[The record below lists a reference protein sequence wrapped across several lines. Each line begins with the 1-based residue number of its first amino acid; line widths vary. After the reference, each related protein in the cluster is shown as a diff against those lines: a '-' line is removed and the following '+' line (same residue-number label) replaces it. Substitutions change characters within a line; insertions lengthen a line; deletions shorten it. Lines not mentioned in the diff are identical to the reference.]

1 MKQVGIVVLL
11 LILSLNARAEL
22 VIEITSGNQSAIPIA
37 VVPFKVSG
45 GKMPTSVFGII
56 EKDLE
61 RSGYFK
67 GMKIAN
73 MLQKPFKENQVRYLD
88 WQRSNQDYVT
98 IGEVTVTASS
108 YRVSFTLM
116 DVFRKRTI
124 LKKTLIGR
132 KSQLRDLAHKISDLI
147 FEKITGTAGVFST
160 KIAYVTANKKRNR
173 FQINYADAD
182 GARER
187 VLFRSKHPIISPA
200 WTPDGKSLAYV
211 SFENGFAEIYLQNIK
226 SKRRKKIISFKGNSS
241 APAFSPDAKKLA
253 YVRTIAG
260 NTDIYVM
267 DLTTRRITRAT
278 KHYGIDTEPQWLPD
292 GKGFIFTSNRSGGPQ
307 IYKKDLRTGRSRR
320 MTFNG
325 SYNARPRLTPDGSK
339 MVMVHRAGRNFHIA
353 SQAIDGGMFRILS
366 RQTKLDESPSVAPNG
381 SMVIYAATEGNRRIL
396 AVVSVDGEVK
406 FRLPSR
412 YGDVREPVWSP
423 IPKKLN

>member
-1 MKQVGIVVLL
+1 MRIFGFIFILL
-11 LILSLNARAEL
+11 TLSISAKAEL
-22 VIEITSGNQSAIPIA
+22 VIEITSGNQTAIPIA
-37 VVPFKVSG
+37 VVPFRIVGGSMPVSVY
-45 GKMPTSVFGII
+45 SIV

-67 GMKIAN
+67 GMPVAN
-73 MLQKPFKENQVRYLD
+73 MLQKPFNETQVNYLD
-88 WQRSNQDYVT
+88 WQRSNQDYVVV
-98 IGEVTVTASS
+98 GEVLISASE
-108 YRVSFTLM
+108 YRVNFTLM
-116 DVFRKRTI
+116 DVFRKRTL
-124 LKKTLIGR
+124 LKRSLSGN
-132 KSQLRDLAHKISDLI
+132 KSQLRDIAHRISDII
-147 FEKITGTAGVFST
+147 FEQVTGTVGVFST

-187 VLFRSKHPIISPA
+187 VLFRSKEPIISPA

-211 SFENGFAEIYLQNIK
+211 SFENGFAEIYLQNVK
-226 SKRRKKIISFKGNSS
+226 TKKRKKIVSFKGNSS

-253 YVRTIAG
+253 YVRTRSG

-267 DLTTRRITRAT
+267 DLDTRQVTRAT
-278 KHYGIDTEPQWLPD
+278 KHYGIDTEPQWMPD

-307 IYKKDLRTGRSRR
+307 IYHKSLTTGKVRR
-320 MTFNG
+320 LTFNG
-325 SYNARPRLTPDGSK
+325 NYNARPRLTPDGEK
-339 MVMVHRAGRNFHIA
+339 LVMVHRSGRNFHIA
-353 SQAIDGGMFRILS
+353 SQQINGGMFRILS

-381 SMVIYAATEGNRRIL
+381 SMVIYAATEGRRRIL

-423 IPKKLN
+423 IPKTLN